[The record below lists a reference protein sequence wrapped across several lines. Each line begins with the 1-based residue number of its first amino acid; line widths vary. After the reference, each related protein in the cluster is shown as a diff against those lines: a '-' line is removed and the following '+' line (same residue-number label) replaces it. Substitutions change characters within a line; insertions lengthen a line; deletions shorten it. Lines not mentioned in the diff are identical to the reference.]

1 MRHSDSPSMS
11 RAEPGINGLTRWGRN
26 LSRFPEFTQ
35 PETGMV
41 QAEVT
46 APGRQDRCW
55 VAILDQ

>member
-1 MRHSDSPSMS
+1 MTPADAQIRLVMNLAVVPSATS
-11 RAEPGINGLTRWGRN
+11 GPRSLNAWPARL
-26 LSRFPEFTQ
+26 
-35 PETGMV
+35 GMV

>member
-1 MRHSDSPSMS
+1 MEQSKTKTSCDIT
-11 RAEPGINGLTRWGRN
+11 AL
-26 LSRFPEFTQ
+26 
-35 PETGMV
+35 GMV